1 MNVTKIKL
9 LLISIGVFILF
20 LLEKFQTLNT
30 WEKILSILML
40 LSIIY
45 EFYMVIKND

>member
-9 LLISIGVFILF
+9 LLISIGIFILF
-20 LLEKFQTLNT
+20 LLEKFQYLNT
-30 WEKILSILML
+30 WEKILSTLML